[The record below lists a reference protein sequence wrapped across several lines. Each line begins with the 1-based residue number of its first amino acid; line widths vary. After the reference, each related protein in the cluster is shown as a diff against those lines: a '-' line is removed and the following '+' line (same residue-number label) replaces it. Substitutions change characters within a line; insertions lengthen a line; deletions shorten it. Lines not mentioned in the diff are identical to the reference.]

1 MGSVPLIHASQPGI
15 TLMNGYH
22 RALRQC
28 VEFGIGDNGGDLN
41 DHILIR
47 DKAGHFHVHP
57 NEIAGILHAMS
68 ALGCREKRQCN
79 KLPRQTKSITQ

>member
-15 TLMNGYH
+15 TLMKRYH

-47 DKAGHFHVHP
+47 IQAGHFHINP
-57 NEIAGILHAMS
+57 NEVAGALHTMFT
-68 ALGCREKRQCN
+68 LGCR
-79 KLPRQTKSITQ
+79 